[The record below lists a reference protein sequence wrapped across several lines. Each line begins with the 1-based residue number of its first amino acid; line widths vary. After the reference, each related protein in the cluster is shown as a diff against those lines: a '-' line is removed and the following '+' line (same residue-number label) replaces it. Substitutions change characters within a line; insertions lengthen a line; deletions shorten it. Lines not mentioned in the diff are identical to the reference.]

1 MKTSAGLIAVIA
13 ATALLTGCKGSG
25 DPENVSYSAISGN
38 LTPELMGLAERPIDV
53 DRNISVAAN
62 QNQRAFW
69 GDLGRAFYTNHPST
83 LSPFPIELTS
93 GQPR

>member
-38 LTPELMGLAERPIDV
+38 LTPELMGLAERPIGE
-53 DRNISVAAN
+53 
-62 QNQRAFW
+62 F
-69 GDLGRAFYTNHPST
+69 
-83 LSPFPIELTS
+83 
-93 GQPR
+93 